1 MNVSLFASRRRLGT
15 ILATL
20 LLSGLLL
27 AVLFVAPSP
36 AMAQSAAG
44 GPTGWSLAALIA
56 APASGLLAIRAVRAP
71 CAAMIGYLALGLG
84 FVLSMGG
91 FGLARLFR
99 AR

>member
-56 APASGLLAIRAVRAP
+56 APASGLLAIRAVRAR

>member
-1 MNVSLFASRRRLGT
+1 MYASLFASRRRLGT
-15 ILATL
+15 VLATL
-20 LLSGLLL
+20 LLSAVLL

-36 AMAQSAAG
+36 AMANAGAG

-56 APASGLLAIRAVRAP
+56 APASGLLAFGFVRRP
-71 CAAMIGYLALGLG
+71 LAALVGYLALGLG
-84 FVLSMGG
+84 FALSMGG